1 MKTNVLPL
9 KELSIRELFDGTEKC
24 TYEIPIYQRN
34 YAWEKDEITALV
46 QDIYDS
52 FKRNRE
58 NNYYIGT
65 LVTFHKGDNIFE
77 IIDGQQR
84 LTTIWLILTVL
95 KQKESNRLTYRAR
108 KKSDDTLKYL
118 ADPKFNA
125 EEKDSG
131 IENGYRFV
139 SASIKDIPGNEFSDF
154 VSFFMDKVHIIHYQ
168 VPKDVDLN
176 RYFEI
181 MNSRGEQLEK
191 HEIVKAKLMEKINAT
206 SHFSKDQIESVFN
219 SIWECCSE
227 MSAYVQ
233 QNLDDETAEAVF
245 GKSLEQFN
253 LPEFDSLAKEMI
265 TAEEK
270 KNNHNAIT
278 KKISIDDILKSQ
290 GRDTGNLTI
299 YDKEAKESFQP
310 IIDFPNFLLIV
321 LKITRM
327 EEAGFKPDDLIL
339 DDKELLREFDEADMN
354 DEKVKKF
361 AFNLL
366 KARFYLDNYVVHHAN
381 EDDTIES
388 NPWKL
393 QVWHKGSQTKK
404 WPKNLVGD
412 DDEDNSLQNRL
423 VHLLSMFEVSFTAR
437 QRKNYL
443 FYCLYYLLNCE
454 TVDEKAYADFVERL
468 ADRYFTEVYLDK
480 NKLNANNTPLPG
492 SFDMSILDGNKFID
506 TQLTH
511 KDFSVFKEIYG
522 DVTEPSKGIPLFVFN
537 YLDFKLWALY
547 DKELSGE
554 KLDERR
560 RERKEFFAKLGC
572 GDFGQKVFKQFYFS
586 RTRRSLEHYYPQANA
601 TGKNGALSQEQIN
614 CFGNYAMIGSEANS
628 SGSNWTPK
636 TKLDHYLDASGKI
649 NQISVASL
657 KFRIMMQVCRNKG
670 KWELEEIKDHQDK
683 MVALLLGE

>member
-270 KNNHNAIT
+270 KNNQNAIT
-278 KKISIDDILKSQ
+278 KKISIEDILKSQ
-290 GRDTGNLTI
+290 GRDAGNLTI
-299 YDKEAKESFQP
+299 YEKEAKESFQS

-454 TVDEKAYADFVERL
+454 KVDEKAYADFVERL
-468 ADRYFTEVYLDK
+468 ADRYLK
-480 NKLNANNTPLPG
+480 
-492 SFDMSILDGNKFID
+492 SIWI
-506 TQLTH
+506 
-511 KDFSVFKEIYG
+511 
-522 DVTEPSKGIPLFVFN
+522 
-537 YLDFKLWALY
+537 
-547 DKELSGE
+547 
-554 KLDERR
+554 
-560 RERKEFFAKLGC
+560 
-572 GDFGQKVFKQFYFS
+572 
-586 RTRRSLEHYYPQANA
+586 
-601 TGKNGALSQEQIN
+601 
-614 CFGNYAMIGSEANS
+614 
-628 SGSNWTPK
+628 
-636 TKLDHYLDASGKI
+636 KI
-649 NQISVASL
+649 N
-657 KFRIMMQVCRNKG
+657 
-670 KWELEEIKDHQDK
+670 
-683 MVALLLGE
+683 